1 MTEKAGRKGQ
11 SMEQNNTKEYRIGNI
26 TLASPFLLAPLAG
39 ITDSPFRRICKEQ
52 GAALVY
58 SEMVSA
64 KGLYYGD
71 KNTGKLLEFYPEE
84 RPIAYQ
90 LFGSEP
96 DIMAW
101 AVEKLSD
108 RSNCMIDVN
117 MGCPVPKVV
126 KNGEGAALM
135 KDPGHASEIVSAMVR
150 AEKQAAAKLNRPPKP
165 VTVKCRLG
173 WDQDRINLLE
183 FASRMEEAGAA
194 ALAVHARTREQMYS
208 GKADWSAIAEVKNVL
223 SIPVIGSGD
232 VFTAEDAN
240 RMLRETGCD
249 FVMIARGTLGN
260 PWIFRDAL
268 CLYEGKP
275 LLPLS
280 PDEKREVILRHIE
293 MQVAQSGERLAV
305 LEMRKHVGWYLK
317 GTPGAAELRR
327 KANSA
332 VKVEDLISVL
342 GP

>member
-1 MTEKAGRKGQ
+1 
-11 SMEQNNTKEYRIGNI
+11 MEHNKTKEYRIGNV

-39 ITDSPFRRICKEQ
+39 ITDSPFRRVCKEQ

-84 RPIAYQ
+84 SPIAYQ

-108 RSNCMIDVN
+108 RDNCMIDVN

-135 KDPGHASEIVSAMVR
+135 KDPGLAYEIVSAMVR
-150 AEKQAAAKLNRPPKP
+150 AEEQAAAKLNRPPKP

-183 FASRMEEAGAA
+183 FALRMEEEGAA

-249 FVMIARGTLGN
+249 FVMIARGALGN
-260 PWIFRDAL
+260 PWIFRDVL

-280 PDEKREVILRHIE
+280 PDEKRAVILRHIE
-293 MQVAQSGERLAV
+293 MQVAQSGERRAV

-327 KANSA
+327 KANNS